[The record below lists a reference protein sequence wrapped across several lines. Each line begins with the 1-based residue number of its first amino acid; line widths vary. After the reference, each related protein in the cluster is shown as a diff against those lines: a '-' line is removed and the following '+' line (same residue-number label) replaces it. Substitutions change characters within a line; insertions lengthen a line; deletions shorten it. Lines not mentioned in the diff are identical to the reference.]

1 MPERVVSLAV
11 EERLD
16 PERLRRAVPR
26 EDGEYR
32 HYAAMR
38 EAVKPSLGLAY
49 GLPTI
54 DGYDGGLLPTRD
66 YARFKSLL
74 VPAQAPVAHYTLAPQ
89 AEGKADSA
97 LLGALNVRYVLSDGR
112 NGSPGPGWT
121 LRESAPGAA
130 WLYENEG
137 QRVLPRAWL
146 VERVIPAP
154 EPEAAALERLASL
167 DLAREALVHLPPD
180 DLPPGLAPARPGL
193 TPEPEGATRTARIT
207 RYSAGALE
215 IETVADG
222 AALLVVSDSYYPGWR
237 AAVDGRPVPL
247 LRTNVILRGVPVPAG
262 RHQVRLWFDPLSVR
276 LGFALSALALV
287 ANGAALAWAGWS
299 GRRGRSGA
307 KVGARGPAGRVGWA
321 GRRRRALAP

>member
-16 PERLRRAVPR
+16 PERLRRAAPR

-74 VPAQAPVAHYTLAPQ
+74 VPAQAPVAHYTLPPQ

-154 EPEAAALERLASL
+154 EPEEAALERLASL

-180 DLPPGLAPARPGL
+180 DLPPEPGVRRG
-193 TPEPEGATRTARIT
+193 P
-207 RYSAGALE
+207 
-215 IETVADG
+215 
-222 AALLVVSDSYYPGWR
+222 DSR
-237 AAVDGRPVPL
+237 R
-247 LRTNVILRGVPVPAG
+247 
-262 RHQVRLWFDPLSVR
+262 S
-276 LGFALSALALV
+276 
-287 ANGAALAWAGWS
+287 
-299 GRRGRSGA
+299 RRGRHERPGSPVTVRERWRSRRWPMGRPYWWCRTA
-307 KVGARGPAGRVGWA
+307 TTPAGG
-321 GRRRRALAP
+321 PP